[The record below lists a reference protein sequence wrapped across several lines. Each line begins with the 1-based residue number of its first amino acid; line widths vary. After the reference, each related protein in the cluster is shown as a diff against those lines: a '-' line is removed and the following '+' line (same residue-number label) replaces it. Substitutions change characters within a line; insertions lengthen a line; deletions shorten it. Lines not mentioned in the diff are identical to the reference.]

1 MALMNKEDMMTYLNE
16 MNNRLADVNLNG
28 EIIMTGGAVVT
39 LVHGE
44 RDATMDFDVVFTPK
58 EEIRDIIKDIANKYD
73 LDNDWMNNGVEPCLT
88 PAMKFNKFLELSNLT
103 VYNMDDESMLA
114 LKLVSAR
121 PLPSHDMNDSIF
133 FMKKL
138 NIRSVEQALDII
150 EKYTDPIR
158 LTPAVRYFTIDVF
171 ENYSKYDNSMH
182 NKNHN
187 HN

>member
-1 MALMNKEDMMTYLNE
+1 MPLMNKDEMMTYLEEINK
-16 MNNRLADVNLNG
+16 RLEEVHLNG
-28 EIIMTGGAVVT
+28 EIIMAGGAVVS

-44 RDATMDFDVVFTPK
+44 RDATMDFDVIFTPK
-58 EEIRDIIKDIANKYD
+58 EEIRDIIKDIAKKYD
-73 LDNDWMNNGVEPCLT
+73 LDDDWMNNSVEPCLT
-88 PAMKFNKFLELSNLT
+88 PAMNFSKFLEFSNLT

-121 PLPSHDMNDSIF
+121 PMPSHDMNDSIF

-138 NIRSVEQALDII
+138 NIRSVEQALDIV

-171 ENYSKYDNSMH
+171 EHYSKNDVLYS
-182 NKNHN
+182 
-187 HN
+187 